1 MMTVTEM
8 TLASPERLEELL
20 KQTETELKEIQPKID
35 ELEKSLLELRELKLV
50 KQRLL
55 TLKMSLST
63 ILENIDKDKVKESSI
78 GFLEEDLGRA
88 EAKLFNFSELSA
100 SKSFYP
106 DKALQDVDRI
116 LKQRNSLNYEMFK
129 AVVFNGGKATTEEIK
144 RYLVESGLKQPQT
157 GEGFEATPLTEISS
171 RANYLVRK
179 GVLQPLE
186 RGAFYSTLGW
196 SDTV

>member
-1 MMTVTEM
+1 MSKTEL
-8 TLASPERLEELL
+8 TLASPEKLEGLL
-20 KQTETELKEIQPKID
+20 NQTESELKELQPKID
-35 ELEKSLLELRELKLV
+35 KLEKSLLELRELKLV

-63 ILENIDKDKVKESSI
+63 ILENIDKDKVKEENAE
-78 GFLEEDLGRA
+78 FLEANLA
-88 EAKLFNFSELSA
+88 QTEAKLFNFSGLSA

-144 RYLVESGLKQPQT
+144 RYLVEAGLKQPQS
-157 GEGFEATPLTEISS
+157 GEGFDAVPLTEISS

-179 GVLQPLE
+179 GILQPLE

-196 SDTV
+196 SDSI